1 MALSTVDMPDFRVFA
16 GLEYPRPSGSYF
28 LEGDARLQILNI
40 IYLYNLQSL
49 GELRLPL
56 VELLPL
62 ILVNLLQE
70 RLRRKFLY
78 LGRGPDA

>member
-16 GLEYPRPSGSYF
+16 GLEYPWSSYF
-28 LEGDARLQILNI
+28 LEGEVRLQIFKI